1 MCCNGCLPICVLPMP
16 NVRPA
21 QSGKRTSAAE
31 GRPQIMRRDSRLALR
46 SIGGQ
51 WDWRLRCIRT
61 VHGKRFIFAPTPVL
75 FYRKRQAGAW
85 SQAISVYHDTERRA
99 ILKRNDYTR
108 AAVVSQ
114 PPLFLC
120 DINSLIKEV
129 QEYMYV
135 KTHSPSTPR
144 KAHQQWQD
152 LSYCL
157 NRNRLHNAT
166 VRQFYPAEP
175 LPHFGTLADH
185 NPHSLG
191 CDPRLFFVY

>member
-99 ILKRNDYTR
+99 ILKLSLIHILSVIQPASITPATLQKNSRNSIRLHPARTGHKICYS
-108 AAVVSQ
+108 ASAHICSGFLY
-114 PPLFLC
+114 PLFAGR
-120 DINSLIKEV
+120 V
-129 QEYMYV
+129 
-135 KTHSPSTPR
+135 
-144 KAHQQWQD
+144 
-152 LSYCL
+152 
-157 NRNRLHNAT
+157 
-166 VRQFYPAEP
+166 F
-175 LPHFGTLADH
+175 
-185 NPHSLG
+185 
-191 CDPRLFFVY
+191 